1 MSANDSDRALTNDD
15 DDDINCD
22 HRSSKNLTFSS
33 YFYKALLDHDG
44 GKCIT
49 KLTLI
54 QLNFAFLR
62 FNINDRF
69 FQSTFFQTNIF
80 QKESCLLI
88 KLTIS
93 I

>member
-44 GKCIT
+44 GKCT
-49 KLTLI
+49 FTQLTLL
-54 QLNFAFLR
+54 QLNFGFLR
-62 FNINDRF
+62 FNFNNGF
-69 FQSTFFQTNIF
+69 FQSTLFQTNIF
-80 QKESCLLI
+80 QKEGCL
-88 KLTIS
+88 
-93 I
+93 

>member
-44 GKCIT
+44 GKCIFT
-49 KLTLI
+49 QLTLL
-54 QLNFAFLR
+54 QLVFLDL
-62 FNINDRF
+62 ILTMESSSQHF
-69 FQSTFFQTNIF
+69 FKLIF
-80 QKESCLLI
+80 SRRKVVFDYLN
-88 KLTIS
+88 
-93 I
+93 